1 MIALR
6 EYVILTEFFA
16 IGKPDIPLYVYHMKP
31 QYVEHLTAEIAAL
44 KIPNVR
50 LLKDGQ
56 TFIV

>member
-1 MIALR
+1 M
-6 EYVILTEFFA
+6 
-16 IGKPDIPLYVYHMKP
+16 LYVYHMKP
-31 QYVEHLTAEIAAL
+31 QYVEHLTAEIVAL